1 MATMMGWL
9 LLGIVAIVVGITW
22 VIIMLKWFWK
32 GEKE

>member
-9 LLGIVAIVVGITW
+9 LLGIAAIVVGITW

-32 GEKE
+32 EEKE